1 MISNFILFA
10 STVGSVASSTARI
23 FDERTL
29 RDEGI
34 MVRPTERLECAFY
47 QSEPSL
53 SYTVKIDERDG
64 LATSWLSDAVHGY
77 SYTVEFTDE
86 NVLLIVAKVGSW
98 TRSGRTRHRE
108 KMQRFLPWRMLSE
121 TSKEILMRNALKNST
136 DVRTNMKR
144 CINVAG
150 ELIDNPPGK
159 YVGRFRGFS
168 WLTAFYE
175 DVRDGMLHEIDKI
188 KRKKERKEASRSS
201 DKRKMGDE
209 EEEEEGERKR
219 QRRH

>member
-23 FDERTL
+23 VDERTL

-34 MVRPTERLECAFY
+34 MVSPTERLECAFY

-53 SYTVKIDERDG
+53 SYTVKIDGRDG
-64 LATSWLSDAVHGY
+64 LATSWLLDSVHDY

-86 NVLLIVAKVGSW
+86 NVLLIVAKLGSW

-108 KMQRFLPWRMLSE
+108 SMQRFSPWGMLTE
-121 TSKEILMRNALKNST
+121 TSKEILMSNALKNST
-136 DVRTNMKR
+136 DVHTNMKR
-144 CINVAG
+144 CISIAE

-159 YVGRFRGFS
+159 YVGRFRGLS

-175 DVRDGMLHEIDKI
+175 GVRDDMLHEIDKI
-188 KRKKERKEASRSS
+188 KRKRERQEASRSS
-201 DKRKMGDE
+201 HKRKMRD
-209 EEEEEGERKR
+209 EEGERKR
-219 QRRH
+219 PRRH

>member
-23 FDERTL
+23 VDERTL

-34 MVRPTERLECAFY
+34 MVSPTERLECAFY

-64 LATSWLSDAVHGY
+64 LATSWLLDSVHDY

-86 NVLLIVAKVGSW
+86 NVLLIVAKRW
-98 TRSGRTRHRE
+98 E
-108 KMQRFLPWRMLSE
+108 LDKEWMLTE
-121 TSKEILMRNALKNST
+121 TSKEILMSNALKNST
-136 DVRTNMKR
+136 DVHTNMKR
-144 CINVAG
+144 CISIAE

-159 YVGRFRGFS
+159 YVGRFRGLS

-175 DVRDGMLHEIDKI
+175 GVRDDMLHEIDKI
-188 KRKKERKEASRSS
+188 KRKKERQEASRSS
-201 DKRKMGDE
+201 HKRKMRDE
-209 EEEEEGERKR
+209 EDGERKR
-219 QRRH
+219 PRRH

>member
-23 FDERTL
+23 VDERTL

-34 MVRPTERLECAFY
+34 MVSPTERLECAFY
-47 QSEPSL
+47 QSEPFL

-64 LATSWLSDAVHGY
+64 FATSWLEDAAHDY

-98 TRSGRTRHRE
+98 TRSGRTRRRE
-108 KMQRFLPWRMLSE
+108 KMQRFSPWRMLSE
-121 TSKEILMRNALKNST
+121 TSKEILMGNALKNST
-136 DVRTNMKR
+136 DVHTNLKR

-159 YVGRFRGFS
+159 YVGRFRGLS

-175 DVRDGMLHEIDKI
+175 GVRDGMLHEIDKI

-201 DKRKMGDE
+201 HKRKMRDE
-209 EEEEEGERKR
+209 EDGERKR
-219 QRRH
+219 PRRH